1 MIDPESSTP
10 MGLSKSNGKRR
21 GTSAPTG
28 SARGAQTLRAMAT
41 LGKCTAC
48 KEGALA
54 DAHGHPFLH
63 PKLGVLLCERCHGR
77 DTRVF
82 EVDVRAPPAR
92 ARRARPSTAKPR
104 CDAEPPH

>member
-1 MIDPESSTP
+1 MIRPGPTV
-10 MGLSKSNGKRR
+10 LKRR

-28 SARGAQTLRAMAT
+28 SARGALTLREMAT

-48 KEGALA
+48 KEDALA

-77 DTRVF
+77 GRG
-82 EVDVRAPPAR
+82 
-92 ARRARPSTAKPR
+92 
-104 CDAEPPH
+104 

>member
-1 MIDPESSTP
+1 MLSRIDSNRAR
-10 MGLSKSNGKRR
+10 LLSNGKRR

-28 SARGAQTLRAMAT
+28 SARGALTLRAMAT

-48 KEGALA
+48 KEDALA

-77 DTRVF
+77 GRG
-82 EVDVRAPPAR
+82 
-92 ARRARPSTAKPR
+92 
-104 CDAEPPH
+104 